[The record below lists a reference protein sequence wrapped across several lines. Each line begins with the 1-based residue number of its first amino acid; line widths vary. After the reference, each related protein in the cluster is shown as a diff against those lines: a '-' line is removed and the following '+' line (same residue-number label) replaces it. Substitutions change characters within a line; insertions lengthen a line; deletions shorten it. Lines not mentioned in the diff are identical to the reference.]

1 MADVWRDDDP
11 VNNARQTPTVT
22 VVVPT
27 AEDRIA
33 EKGCFTLFIKH
44 VRTIRGE
51 GFKYSVRSQFSGSTG
66 DVVIGTDE
74 ATYERVK
81 QAGLE
86 ALDRRHQ
93 ELMDSVVE
101 MRAANELSE
110 DEMLEVAG
118 EEWPP
123 LGPGTRVRT
132 TQLNESMIGEWTA
145 EALAEKKWGVTGMI
159 LRHHDSHGLCYD
171 VQHDDGTFGCYDPS
185 EFEVVDQQ

>member
-1 MADVWRDDDP
+1 MAEVWRDDDP

-33 EKGCFTLFIKH
+33 EQGSLTLFIKH
-44 VRTIRGE
+44 VRTIRGD
-51 GFKYSVRSQFSGSTG
+51 GFKYSVRSQFSGSAG

-93 ELMDSVVE
+93 ELMDSVAE

-110 DEMLEVAG
+110 DEMLEAAR

-123 LGPGTRVRT
+123 LKPGTRVRT
-132 TQLNESMIGEWTA
+132 TQINEDMVGEWSD
-145 EALAEKKWGVTGMI
+145 EALASKQWGVTGEI
-159 LRHHDSHGLCYD
+159 VAHHDSHGLSYE
-171 VQHDDGTFGCYDPS
+171 VRHDGDGSIGHYDPS
-185 EFEVVDQQ
+185 EFEVI